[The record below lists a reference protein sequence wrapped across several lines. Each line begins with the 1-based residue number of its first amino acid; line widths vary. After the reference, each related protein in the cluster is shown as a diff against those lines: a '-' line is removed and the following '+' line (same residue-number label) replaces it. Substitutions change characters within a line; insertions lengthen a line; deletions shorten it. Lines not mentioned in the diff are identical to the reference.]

1 VYEIRARWAGA
12 LDSSRRDSMLDDIT
26 VGVIAFV
33 FVASAFLCAFLCDV
47 FQVRREQRASYLPR
61 AKRTTGSIKMPSGI
75 AE

>member
-1 VYEIRARWAGA
+1 MYEIRARWVGV
-12 LDSSRRDSMLDDIT
+12 LDSSRRNSMLDDIT

-47 FQVRREQRASYLPR
+47 FRVRREQQASYLPK
-61 AKRTTGSIKMPSGI
+61 AKRTAGPIKMPSGI

>member
-1 VYEIRARWAGA
+1 
-12 LDSSRRDSMLDDIT
+12 MLDDIT

-47 FQVRREQRASYLPR
+47 FRVRREQQASYLPK
-61 AKRTTGSIKMPSGI
+61 AKRTAGPIKMPSGI